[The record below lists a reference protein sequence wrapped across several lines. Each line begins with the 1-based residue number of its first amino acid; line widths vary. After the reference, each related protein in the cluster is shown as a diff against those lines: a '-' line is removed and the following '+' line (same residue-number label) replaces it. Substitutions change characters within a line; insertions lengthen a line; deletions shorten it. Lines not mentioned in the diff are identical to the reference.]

1 MTRSITEHETTNGGN
16 ETHEDGHE
24 GDLASR
30 SRKLMVASGGLDLTS
45 GHGLGLSTLGEE
57 THGKDGM
64 RWMSGCGW
72 RKGRM
77 GPERGEEKVL

>member
-1 MTRSITEHETTNGGN
+1 LTRSITEHETTDGGN

-30 SRKLMVASGGLDLTS
+30 DRKLVVTGGGLDLTS

-57 THGKDGM
+57 THDEDGL
-64 RWMSGCGW
+64 R
-72 RKGRM
+72 
-77 GPERGEEKVL
+77 